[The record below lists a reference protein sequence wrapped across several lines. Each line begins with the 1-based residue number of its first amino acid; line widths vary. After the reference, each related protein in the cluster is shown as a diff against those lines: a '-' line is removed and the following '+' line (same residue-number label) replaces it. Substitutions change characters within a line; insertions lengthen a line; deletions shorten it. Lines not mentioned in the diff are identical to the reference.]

1 MTGST
6 ALKMMAAMCIAVLMA
21 MTALPA
27 HAQDNT
33 AALWSAVKQGRAF
46 AMMRHALA
54 PGTGDP
60 ANFDVNDCS
69 TQRNLND
76 VGRDQAR
83 RTGDAFR
90 KAGIEAAQVMT
101 SAWCRC
107 QETARLLNIGE
118 PAVLPPLNSFFRR
131 GGEVRERQTAEL
143 AQWLSARQPGAALV
157 LVTHQVNISGLTG
170 KYASSGEIV
179 VVDVDVSDGVKVLGS
194 IPAL

>member
-1 MTGST
+1 M
-6 ALKMMAAMCIAVLMA
+6 AAAMCIAVLMA
-21 MTALPA
+21 MTAMPA

-33 AALWSAVKQGRAF
+33 AALWTAVKEGRAF

-60 ANFDVNDCS
+60 ANFEVDDCS

-83 RTGDAFR
+83 RTGEAFR
-90 KAGIEAAQVMT
+90 ANGIEAAQVMT

-107 QETARLLNIGE
+107 QETARLLKIGE
-118 PAVLPPLNSFFRR
+118 PSVLPPLNSFFRR
-131 GGEVRERQTAEL
+131 GGEARERQTAEL
-143 AQWLSARQPGAALV
+143 QQWLNARQPGAPLV

-170 KYASSGEIV
+170 KFASSGEMV
-179 VVDVDVSDGVKVLGS
+179 VVDVDVSGGVKVLGS
-194 IPAL
+194 IPAF

>member
-1 MTGST
+1 
-6 ALKMMAAMCIAVLMA
+6 MMAAMCIAVLMA
-21 MTALPA
+21 VAAVPA

-33 AALWSAVKQGRAF
+33 AALWAAVKEGKAF

-60 ANFDVNDCS
+60 ANFDVNDCA

-76 VGRDQAR
+76 VGRDQAQ
-83 RTGDAFR
+83 RTGEAFR
-90 KAGIEAAQVMT
+90 ANGIAAAQVMT

-107 QETARLLNIGE
+107 QETARLLDIGE
-118 PAVLPPLNSFFRR
+118 PSVLPPLNSFFRR
-131 GGEVRERQTAEL
+131 GGEARERQTAEL
-143 AQWLSARQPGAALV
+143 QQWLGARQPGAPLV

-170 KYASSGEIV
+170 KFASSGEMV

-194 IPAL
+194 IPAF

>member
-1 MTGST
+1 MTVSKVCNMV
-6 ALKMMAAMCIAVLMA
+6 AVMCITVLMA
-21 MTALPA
+21 VAAVPA
-27 HAQDNT
+27 HAQDST
-33 AALWSAVKQGRAF
+33 AALWSALKEGRAF

-83 RTGDAFR
+83 RTGKAFR
-90 KAGIEAAQVMT
+90 SQGIGTAQVMT

-107 QETARLLNIGE
+107 QETARLLDIGK

-131 GGEVRERQTAEL
+131 GSELRERQTVEIT
-143 AQWLSARQPGAALV
+143 QWLSARQPGTPLV
-157 LVTHQVNISGLTG
+157 LVTHQVNISALTG
-170 KYASSGEIV
+170 KFASSGEMV
-179 VVDVDVSDGVKVLGS
+179 VVDVDLSDGVKVLGS